1 MRINYRT
8 YYLCFLPLVH
18 VFLVLFQEMGVEAFE
33 AECVAKAE
41 ARAAQALPI
50 MGLCLHGK
58 VGVVDQFDEVIMP
71 EVNVSRREF
80 QEAARAAGAL
90 SKKEQKNR
98 DFWQL
103 RKDRKKATHNAVIVA
118 MAFHSALP

>member
-1 MRINYRT
+1 M
-8 YYLCFLPLVH
+8 
-18 VFLVLFQEMGVEAFE
+18 
-33 AECVAKAE
+33 
-41 ARAAQALPI
+41 
-50 MGLCLHGK
+50 
-58 VGVVDQFDEVIMP
+58 MP

-103 RKDRKKATHNAVIVA
+103 RKDRKKATQSLLRWPPILFFPRRCLVVPSIMVQPKPQI
-118 MAFHSALP
+118 FGLDIFQSLSL